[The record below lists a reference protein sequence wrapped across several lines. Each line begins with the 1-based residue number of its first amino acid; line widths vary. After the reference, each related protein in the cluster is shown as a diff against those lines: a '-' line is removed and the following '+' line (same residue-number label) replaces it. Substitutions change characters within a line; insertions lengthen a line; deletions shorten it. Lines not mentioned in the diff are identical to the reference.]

1 MQINSLIGNEYS
13 PPYCYNWQV
22 CSNLVHMSLL
32 VIVLA
37 LNWNKLVN
45 WNNLKEST
53 PFQLEAIT
61 VFKNKKKKLL

>member
-1 MQINSLIGNEYS
+1 
-13 PPYCYNWQV
+13 
-22 CSNLVHMSLL
+22 MSLL